1 MTATSPALTWPRP
14 AHQLT
19 APSCSKG
26 LPEAAKSKIHLQNVG
41 DLVRALG
48 EGLLWQRWLMPD
60 VVPRDSPPLAEHPE
74 EPLMSPR
81 AQRGN
86 FCSVDTVCSPSGFF
100 VILDAFAS
108 LSPTSGPER
117 QPTLCKHG
125 GPTSPALQS
134 RTEDGATAPSR
145 QCHLPHG
152 IRSPRSAG
160 PLEKFI
166 HCQV

>member
-26 LPEAAKSKIHLQNVG
+26 LPEAAESKIHLQNVG

-74 EPLMSPR
+74 EPLMSPEH
-81 AQRGN
+81 RG
-86 FCSVDTVCSPSGFF
+86 
-100 VILDAFAS
+100 VIPAPWTQSALPLAF
-108 LSPTSGPER
+108 L
-117 QPTLCKHG
+117 
-125 GPTSPALQS
+125 
-134 RTEDGATAPSR
+134 
-145 QCHLPHG
+145 
-152 IRSPRSAG
+152 
-160 PLEKFI
+160 
-166 HCQV
+166 